1 MNAIIFTAIWG
12 IIMMFGGVFF
22 QSTRAPRF
30 WAIAGLVICLVV
42 NCLELKNGEPFSI
55 LPGQPFFEVDVKYM
69 LSFNSFN
76 LTFIAVA
83 LGCTLLYFLFSG
95 RDIEKLRVNVSE
107 YFALIFFV
115 LCGVCLSATFNT
127 LLFLFLGIEILS
139 IPLYILT
146 GSDKR
151 NLKSNEAALKYFL
164 MGSFSTGIMLMGI
177 AFLYGGSPEGS
188 FFINNLGLG
197 EGKMPVLIAIGLVF
211 ILIAMAFKV
220 SAAPFHF
227 WTPDVYDGAP
237 TVFTSFM
244 ATIVK
249 VGGFIAFIRL
259 FENSFGKVHAQWQ
272 VLITIIT
279 AATLF
284 IGNLTAVFQQSVKRM
299 LAYSSIAQA
308 GFMLLAVFA
317 LNDTAKEGL
326 ILYSAAYSLA
336 TIGLF
341 AILIR
346 MQDYTIDGFN
356 GLAKQQPVLAVTATI
371 FLLSL
376 TGIPL
381 TAGFQSKLLMLMA
394 ALRDGHQHWLVLF
407 AVLCAA
413 VSAYYYFKIIQA
425 MFFKE
430 NTQLAPEG
438 GTVMLVGEPVSRSF
452 KGLLILTAALL
463 ILLGLFPSLLTDWL
477 HYMNG

>member
-1 MNAIIFTAIWG
+1 MGGSAGMNAIILTAIWG
-12 IIMMFGGVFF
+12 VIMMFGGVFF
-22 QSTRAPRF
+22 KRKSTPLY
-30 WAIAGLVICLVV
+30 WAIGGLVLILIA
-42 NCLELKNGEPFSI
+42 NCHELMT
-55 LPGQPFFEVDVKYM
+55 LQPLFAADVKD
-69 LSFNSFN
+69 LLVFDQFN
-76 LTFIAVA
+76 LTFITIA
-83 LGCTLLYFLFSG
+83 LSCTLLFFLLSG
-95 RDIEKLRVNVSE
+95 RDIEKVGEHVSE
-107 YFALIFFV
+107 YFALLFFV
-115 LCGVCLSATFNT
+115 LCGVCIAATYNT
-127 LLFLFLGIEILS
+127 LLTLFLGIEIMS

-177 AFLYGGSPEGS
+177 AFIYGGNTNGS
-188 FFINNLGLG
+188 FFIEHINLGA
-197 EGKMPVLIAIGLVF
+197 GKMPLLIAVGLVF
-211 ILIAMAFKV
+211 LLIAMSFKV

-249 VGGFIAFIRL
+249 VAGFIAFIRL
-259 FENSFGKVHAQWQ
+259 FEHAFGNVQIQWQ
-272 VLITIIT
+272 GLIAVIA
-279 AATLF
+279 AATLL

-308 GFMLLAVFA
+308 GFMLLAIFA
-317 LNDTAKEGL
+317 LNDTAKDGL

-336 TIGLF
+336 TIGIF
-341 AILIR
+341 AILIK
-346 MQDYTIDGFN
+346 MNDYTIDGFN
-356 GLAKQQPVLAVTATI
+356 GLGKQQPVLAVTAVI

-381 TAGFQSKLLMLMA
+381 TAGFQGKFYMLVA
-394 ALRDGHQHWLVLF
+394 ALRNGHQHWLVIF

-413 VSAYYYFKIIQA
+413 ISAYYYFKIIQA

-430 NTQLAPEG
+430 SSEVVVDDEDISQA
-438 GTVMLVGEPVSRSF
+438 F
-452 KGLLILTAALL
+452 K
-463 ILLGLFPSLLTDWL
+463 ILLVITAVLIIVLGIFPTLITGQL
-477 HYMNG
+477 HS

>member
-1 MNAIIFTAIWG
+1 MNAIILTAVWG
-12 IIMMFGGVFF
+12 IVMMFGGVFF
-22 QSTRAPRF
+22 KSKSTPKY
-30 WAIAGLVICLVV
+30 WAIAGLVIVIIS
-42 NCLELKNGEPFSI
+42 NFLELRSGD
-55 LPGQPFFEVDVKYM
+55 PFFAIDVRNM
-69 LSFNSFN
+69 LAFNSFN
-76 LTFIAVA
+76 LTFITIA
-83 LGCTLLYFLFSG
+83 LICTLLYFLLSG
-95 RDIEKLRVNVSE
+95 RDIEKVGPNVSE

-115 LCGVCLSATFNT
+115 LCGVCIAATFNT

-177 AFLYGGSPEGS
+177 VFIYGGNSEGS
-188 FFINNLGLG
+188 FFLSNLNLGD
-197 EGKMPVLIAIGLVF
+197 GKIPPMIAIGMVF
-211 ILIAMAFKV
+211 IMIAMSFKV

-249 VGGFIAFIRL
+249 VAGFMAFIRL
-259 FENSFGKVHAQWQ
+259 FENSFGKVHGQWQ
-272 VLITIIT
+272 MLIALIT

-308 GFMLLAVFA
+308 GFMLLAIFA
-317 LNDTAKEGL
+317 LNNIAKEGL
-326 ILYSAAYSLA
+326 ILYAAAYSLA
-336 TIGLF
+336 TIGIF
-341 AILIR
+341 AILIKLN
-346 MQDYTIDGFN
+346 DYTIDGFN
-356 GLAKQQPVLAVTATI
+356 GLAKQQPVLAVTATV

-381 TAGFQSKLLMLMA
+381 TAGFQSKFYMLIA
-394 ALRDGHQHWLVLF
+394 ALRYNHQHWLVLF

-430 NTQLAPEG
+430 ASQGENNYQLVTDEAEITPA
-438 GTVMLVGEPVSRSF
+438 F
-452 KGLLILTAALL
+452 KILLIITAIL
-463 ILLGLFPSLLTDWL
+463 IIAIGIFPSLVTEAT
-477 HYMNG
+477 HYSF